1 MKIGLTYDL
10 RSDYLREGFGL
21 EETAEFDKEDTI
33 EGLENAIKAN
43 GHSTERIGHARA
55 LIGRLAKGERFDLV
69 FNIAEG
75 LRGIAR
81 EAQVPAILDVYGI
94 PCVFS
99 DAAVLTLCLHK
110 GYTKAVLQAA
120 GVATAPF
127 KVIERASDIAGID
140 MPYPLFVKPVAEGTG
155 KGISP
160 RSIVRS
166 KAELKPAIVEL
177 LERFNQPVL
186 VEPFLSGREFTVG
199 LLGCGEGTR
208 AIGVMEVH
216 LLAGA
221 EQGLYSYFNKE
232 NYEGRVTYSLA
243 DDALAREA
251 ARVAREAWI
260 ALGCRDG
267 GRADLR
273 AGSDGKIYFLEVNP
287 LAGLNPVVSDLV
299 ILWGMKGG
307 NYTGLIGEILKEAI
321 ARL

>member
-10 RSDYLREGFGL
+10 RSDYLREGFSE
-21 EETAEFDKEDTI
+21 EETAEFDKDETI
-33 EGLENAIKAN
+33 EGLETAIRAN
-43 GHSTERIGHARA
+43 GHKPERIGHARA
-55 LIGRLAKGERFDLV
+55 LIERLAKGERWDLV

-75 LRGIAR
+75 MRGIAR

-127 KVIERASDIAGID
+127 KVIERANEIAGID

-155 KGISP
+155 KGVSP
-160 RSIVRS
+160 RSIVRR

-177 LERFNQPVL
+177 LDKFKQPVL

-199 LLGCGEGTR
+199 LLGRGERTR
-208 AIGVMEVH
+208 AVGVMEVH
-216 LLAGA
+216 LLAEA

-251 ARVAREAWI
+251 ARVAREAWM

-299 ILWGMKGG
+299 ILWKMKGG
-307 NYTGLIGEILKEAI
+307 DYNGLIGEILNEAI
-321 ARL
+321 GRL